1 MRRYETMVIVDPDL
15 SGEKRDPLLERMEET
30 ISQHGG
36 MLISCDDWGTRKLAY
51 EIKKKLRGHYLRL
64 DYCGNGEL
72 VSELERF
79 YRIDDR
85 VMKYMTVLLEKEADI
100 EAIKAEMAK
109 AEESEASEK
118 AAAEAS
124 SAEDT
129 AASVDAAA
137 TATVS
142 AQNDTETPE
151 TAEEK

>member
-15 SGEKRDPLLERMEET
+15 SSEKQDPLFERMEET
-30 ISQHGG
+30 ISQQGG
-36 MLISCDDWGTRKLAY
+36 MLISRDDWGTRKLAY
-51 EIKKKLRGHYLRL
+51 EIKKKTRGHYLRL

-109 AEESEASEK
+109 AEALEASEGSEASVKSDDADET
-118 AAAEAS
+118 AS
-124 SAEDT
+124 
-129 AASVDAAA
+129 A
-137 TATVS
+137 TD
-142 AQNDTETPE
+142 DTETPE
-151 TAEEK
+151 TAEEE

>member
-1 MRRYETMVIVDPDL
+1 MVIVDPDL
-15 SGEKRDPLLERMEET
+15 SSEKRDPLLERMEET
-30 ISQHGG
+30 ISQQGG

-51 EIKKKLRGHYLRL
+51 EIKKKSRGHYLRL

-109 AEESEASEK
+109 AEEPEEPEESEESDADETAS
-118 AAAEAS
+118 AQ
-124 SAEDT
+124 EDT
-129 AASVDAAA
+129 K
-137 TATVS
+137 TP
-142 AQNDTETPE
+142 ETPE
-151 TAEEK
+151 EK

>member
-15 SGEKRDPLLERMEET
+15 SSEKQDPLFERMEET
-30 ISQHGG
+30 ISQQGG
-36 MLISCDDWGTRKLAY
+36 MLISRDDWGTRKLAY
-51 EIKKKLRGHYLRL
+51 EIKKKTRGHYLRL

-109 AEESEASEK
+109 AEAPEESDASSPEAS
-118 AAAEAS
+118 AE
-124 SAEDT
+124 SAKSD
-129 AASVDAAA
+129 DADDADE
-137 TATVS
+137 TPS
-142 AQNDTETPE
+142 AQDDTETPE
-151 TAEEK
+151 TAEVK